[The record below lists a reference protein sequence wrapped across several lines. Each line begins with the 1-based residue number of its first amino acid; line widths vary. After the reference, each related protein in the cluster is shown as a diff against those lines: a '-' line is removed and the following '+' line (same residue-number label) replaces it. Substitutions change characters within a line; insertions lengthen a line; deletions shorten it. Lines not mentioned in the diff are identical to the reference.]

1 MARNNQPGVLCIS
14 LLEHVIGEDWNA
26 NIEGTKFF
34 VPYTADNSG
43 LVRSLCDHINNIGC
57 ATYAESEEW
66 FEHPTREYNRY
77 IVIEAHMEEAPTLSA
92 AKYACK
98 VASTFDEGWNEWAD
112 FAVYVI
118 DKPLTE
124 KQLIATFDVFNE
136 NDISRR
142 LYNLT
147 EDYLSKIRE
156 IWGPPSKY
164 SPNVLLSRTSLIDKV
179 SGEPINR

>member
-1 MARNNQPGVLCIS
+1 MGDNVKPGVLCIS
-14 LLEHVIGEDWNA
+14 LLEHVIGEDWDV

-34 VPYTADNSG
+34 VPYNAADSG
-43 LVRSLCDHINNIGC
+43 LVRSLCDHINNIGR
-57 ATYAESEEW
+57 ATYTESEEW

-77 IVIEAHMEEAPTLSA
+77 IIIEAHMEEAPTLSA

-112 FAVYVI
+112 FGVSVI

-124 KQLIATFDVFNE
+124 KQLLATFDVFNE
-136 NDISRR
+136 HDISRN
-142 LYNLT
+142 LYNLV

-164 SPNVLLSRTSLIDKV
+164 SPNLLLNGTSLIDKAL
-179 SGEPINR
+179 G

>member
-1 MARNNQPGVLCIS
+1 MGDNVKPGVLCLS
-14 LLEHVIGEDWNA
+14 LLEHVIGEDWDV

-34 VPYTADNSG
+34 VPYNAADSG
-43 LVRSLCDHINNIGC
+43 LVCSLCDHINNIGR
-57 ATYAESEEW
+57 ATYTESEEW

-77 IVIEAHMEEAPTLSA
+77 IIIEAHMEEAPTLSA

-98 VASTFDEGWNEWAD
+98 VALTFDEGWNEWAT
-112 FAVYVI
+112 FAVYTI

-136 NDISRR
+136 NDISRH
-142 LYNLT
+142 LYNLA

-156 IWGPPSKY
+156 IWGHPSKY
-164 SPNVLLSRTSLIDKV
+164 SPNVLLSRTSLIDKP
-179 SGEPINR
+179 SG

>member
-1 MARNNQPGVLCIS
+1 M
-14 LLEHVIGEDWNA
+14 
-26 NIEGTKFF
+26 
-34 VPYTADNSG
+34 PYSADNSEI
-43 LVRSLCDHINNIGC
+43 VRSLCDHINNIGRV
-57 ATYAESEEW
+57 TYAESEEW

-98 VASTFDEGWNEWAD
+98 VALTFDEGWNEWAD

-136 NDISRR
+136 NDISRH

-147 EDYLSKIRE
+147 ENYLSKIRE

-164 SPNVLLSRTSLIDKV
+164 PPNVLLRRTSLIDKA

>member
-1 MARNNQPGVLCIS
+1 MHITAR
-14 LLEHVIGEDWNA
+14 EHVIGEDWDV

-34 VPYTADNSG
+34 VPYNAADSG
-43 LVRSLCDHINNIGC
+43 LVRSLCDHINNMGR

-77 IVIEAHMEEAPTLSA
+77 IIIEAHMEEAPTLSA

-98 VASTFDEGWNEWAD
+98 VALTFDEGWNEWAT
-112 FAVYVI
+112 FAVYAI

-136 NDISRR
+136 NDISHK
-142 LYNLT
+142 LYNLA

-156 IWGPPSKY
+156 IWDPPSKY
-164 SPNVLLSRTSLIDKV
+164 SPKLLLKETSLIDKA
-179 SGEPINR
+179 SG